1 MNESLDNFLSNLS
14 QTSKFGFE
22 EEVVEKEESVKL
34 EESNEE
40 FDVSLLHD
48 FSDRQFKQKSIL
60 EDLNLLI
67 TEDEQNH
74 FKDISPSNQLTESQV
89 RKIFKEEINNFFK
102 DKTLLKE
109 SSDPQIIYFKVG
121 NNLFKGNLELV
132 KNV

>member
-22 EEVVEKEESVKL
+22 EEVVEKKESVKL

>member
-1 MNESLDNFLSNLS
+1 MSDSLDNFLSNLS
-14 QTSKFGFE
+14 QSSKFGFE
-22 EEVVEKEESVKL
+22 EDNVEKKEPVKIVESDGD
-34 EESNEE
+34 
-40 FDVSLLHD
+40 FDVSLLYD
-48 FSDRQFKQKSIL
+48 FSDLSFTQNSIL
-60 EDLNLLI
+60 EDLNISILK
-67 TEDEQNH
+67 DEKNN
-74 FKDISPSNQLTESQV
+74 FNDISPSNQLTESQV